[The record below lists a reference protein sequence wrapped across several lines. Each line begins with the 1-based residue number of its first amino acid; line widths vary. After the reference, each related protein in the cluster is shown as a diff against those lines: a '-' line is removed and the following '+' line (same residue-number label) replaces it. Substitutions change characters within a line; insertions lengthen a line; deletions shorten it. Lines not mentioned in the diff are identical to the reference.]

1 MAAGPTALADEH
13 ERVGIRR
20 RAEDHV
26 VDEAL
31 PSLMPQFHPPFFHL
45 RDGQRRF
52 FAFSTVHVTPR

>member
-1 MAAGPTALADEH
+1 
-13 ERVGIRR
+13 
-20 RAEDHV
+20 
-26 VDEAL
+26 L